1 MILVFC
7 GITRISSSLCY
18 QCLRLTNKIY
28 LKKEGKIT
36 WKSTSVSIPALEIN
50 GATTTGAIDFARKL
64 ASSTAEISADAASL
78 SLGELGLPRGWSRKW
93 ECNIHFAAL
102 SLVLQSPSRIIKR
115 TVRECR
121 TSGKEAI
128 DLSLSPFGA

>member
-7 GITRISSSLCY
+7 GITRISSSVCY
-18 QCLRLTNKIY
+18 QCLRLTNKIV
-28 LKKEGKIT
+28 LFEKKEGKIT

-102 SLVLQSPSRIIKR
+102 TLVLQSPSRIFKR
-115 TVRECR
+115 TVR
-121 TSGKEAI
+121 A
-128 DLSLSPFGA
+128 